1 MIKIKAFKAVED
13 LEGCLKYSEGH
24 ERVLESFGVQ
34 KVTSAQTDW
43 FYDPNVYV
51 IAVESLAT
59 GEYLGGAK
67 ISIRN
72 GANVLPVEKAIG
84 DMDETVYD
92 LIAQY
97 AQHGVGELCG
107 LWNSRA
113 AAGMGYSMLVTRACI
128 AKASEISGLNTLF
141 VLCAPYT
148 VEMVENV
155 GFELEPSLGM
165 NGSFPYP
172 RDDYK
177 ATVLVLHDIQKL
189 SKAKLKDRNL
199 IYELRNN
206 PNLLRIEE
214 GPLGNINAQYDMT
227 GEGLG
232 NQRISA

>member
-1 MIKIKAFKAVED
+1 MSGEISSLVQAFEYFAENTEKMRESYDKLQEQISVMD
-13 LEGCLKYSEGH
+13 LELTKKNDELDTNLRTMDSIKNHLENI
-24 ERVLESFGVQ
+24 LESMTMGVI
-34 KVTSAQTDW
+34 VLNLDG
-43 FYDPNVYV
+43 NV
-51 IAVESLAT
+51 
-59 GEYLGGAK
+59 
-67 ISIRN
+67 SIFN
-72 GANVLPVEKAIG
+72 
-84 DMDETVYD
+84 
-92 LIAQY
+92 
-97 AQHGVGELCG
+97 
-107 LWNSRA
+107 RA
-113 AAGMGYSMLVTRACI
+113 
-128 AKASEISGLNTLF
+128 ASEISGLNTLF